1 MSIQRVTIQSDYP
14 LEGILHENNRNA
26 GVVICHPHSLYG
38 GSMFNNVVDALEQG
52 FSAKGFTTLKFN
64 FRGVGKSEG
73 VYDEG
78 KGEVHDLLAALKF
91 LREKID
97 KNAFILLTG
106 YSFGAWIASK
116 AAMLDKS
123 IDGLFLVAY
132 PFAFYDAHEIKSFS
146 KTIYLIGGMYDD
158 IGPVKSLLEFYK
170 SISIKEKY
178 LKIIPTSHFFNGKED
193 DIINFITE
201 NVIISSQ

>member
-78 KGEVHDLLAALKF
+78 KGE
-91 LREKID
+91 
-97 KNAFILLTG
+97 
-106 YSFGAWIASK
+106 
-116 AAMLDKS
+116 
-123 IDGLFLVAY
+123 
-132 PFAFYDAHEIKSFS
+132 
-146 KTIYLIGGMYDD
+146 
-158 IGPVKSLLEFYK
+158 
-170 SISIKEKY
+170 
-178 LKIIPTSHFFNGKED
+178 
-193 DIINFITE
+193 
-201 NVIISSQ
+201 

>member
-1 MSIQRVTIQSDYP
+1 
-14 LEGILHENNRNA
+14 
-26 GVVICHPHSLYG
+26 
-38 GSMFNNVVDALEQG
+38 MFNNVVDAIEQG

-97 KNAFILLTG
+97 KNAFILLAG

-201 NVIISSQ
+201 NVIISS

>member
-38 GSMFNNVVDALEQG
+38 GSMFNNVVDAIEQG

-97 KNAFILLTG
+97 KNAFILLAG

-201 NVIISSQ
+201 NVIISS

>member
-14 LEGILHENNRNA
+14 LEGILHENNRDS
-26 GVVICHPHSLYG
+26 GIVICHPHSLYG
-38 GSMFNNVVDALEQG
+38 GSMFNNVVDAIEEG
-52 FSAKGFTTLKFN
+52 FSRKGFTTLKFN
-64 FRGVGKSEG
+64 FRGVGESKG

-91 LREKID
+91 LRDHID
-97 KNAFILLTG
+97 KNAFTLLSG

-116 AAMLDKS
+116 AALLDEG

-132 PFAFYDAHEIKSFS
+132 PFAFYNAYEIKGFK

-158 IGPVKSLLEFYK
+158 IGPVRALLECYK
-170 SISIKEKY
+170 GLSITEKY
-178 LKIIPTSHFFNGKED
+178 LKLIPSSHFFDGKEE
-193 DIINFITE
+193 DIINFIIE
-201 NVIISSQ
+201 NVTISSQ